1 MNLIHAKKE
10 VKIVTNTQ
18 ALGHKILS
26 ANISKRELANLLNI
40 SEACL
45 YQKLSNKREFKA
57 SEISKI
63 KNALGLSV
71 DETVH
76 IFLE

>member
-1 MNLIHAKKE
+1 
-10 VKIVTNTQ
+10 VTNTQ

-71 DETVH
+71 GETVH